1 MEENL
6 YVPTGDEYFA
16 NPYIDVE
23 EWRDVPVRHYFV
35 HGGFKGTD
43 IDGANEARFCLY
55 FPEKE
60 KYEGRFFQYL
70 SPAPEDEHESEHLKG
85 EDDKISFCLTHGA
98 YYVVSNQ
105 GGFCMGGD
113 PMRLIKVNANVAEF
127 SRTIAKKLY
136 ETDTRAYGYLFG
148 GSGGSFKTMGC
159 MEATDGVWNGAVPYV
174 MANPM
179 AAPNVF
185 APRMRAVR
193 LLGEEGLKRV
203 VDAMEPGG
211 SGDIYEGL
219 DELQRQ
225 ALEEAT
231 KMGFPQRAW
240 FDYPY
245 MGDGALMVL
254 VPTVYAMFP
263 TYFKDFWEKDGYAGA
278 DPTSNEYRDRMQH
291 VTKVVRLDYEYGEK
305 ELSEEEKNS
314 VNTSWLNTLLGGEKL
329 PHIYVEDGIPEGA
342 YSFHCRF
349 RVLDGDAKG
358 VEINIDTIEGK
369 KIVLHPDSHGAGNS
383 NPFANLKPGDSVMI
397 DNSDAIAMQSFH
409 RHQIPDE
416 TYKVYDQFRDE
427 NGNSLYPQL
436 PMLIAPMIAVSG
448 AGVMLTGNMHGKI
461 IGLCSMLDESA
472 CPWHGDWYREAI
484 RRSGVD
490 EENQFRLYYHDNSI
504 HDDRAGY
511 LDDPQHQV
519 DYLGTLHQTLLDVA
533 AWCEKGIKPLPTMN
547 YKFEDGQI
555 ILPKSAAERGGM
567 QPVVTATVADA
578 EGNST
583 SDGKVVHVNVG
594 EEVCFTA
601 VVEMPPNAGAV
612 TRAAWDYEK
621 TNNWSVEEKL
631 ITKEDGTV
639 LIQSTH
645 RFEKPGTYFPCI
657 KVAANRYG
665 DTSDIFTQC
674 KNLDRVR
681 VVVS

>member
-1 MEENL
+1 MGEYL
-6 YVPTGDEYFA
+6 YVPAGDEYFA

-23 EWRDVPVRHYFV
+23 EWRESPVRHFFV
-35 HGGFKGTD
+35 HGGFRGTD

-60 KYEGRFFQYL
+60 CYEGRFFQYL

-105 GGFCMGGD
+105 GGFVMDGD
-113 PMRLIKVNANVAEF
+113 PKRLIKVNANVAEF
-127 SRTIAKKLY
+127 SRTVANRIY
-136 ETDTRAYGYLFG
+136 GNSDRPYGYLFG

-159 MEATDGVWNGAVPYV
+159 MEATDGVWDGAVPYV

-185 APRMRAVR
+185 APRMRAMR

-211 SGDIYEGL
+211 SGNIYEGL
-219 DELQRQ
+219 DELQQQ

-231 KMGFPQRAW
+231 KMGFPKKAW
-240 FDYPY
+240 FDHPY

-254 VPTVYAMFP
+254 VPTVYTVFP

-278 DPTSNEYRDRMQH
+278 DVTSNEYRDRMQH
-291 VTKVVRLDYEYGEK
+291 VTKVTRLDYNYGEK

-314 VNTSWLNTLLGGEKL
+314 VNTSWVNTLLGGAKL
-329 PHIYVEDGIPEGA
+329 PQIYVEEGIPEDA

-349 RVLDGDAKG
+349 RVLDGEAKG
-358 VEINIDTIEGK
+358 AEINIEAIEGK
-369 KIVLHPDSHGAGNS
+369 KIILHPENNGAN
-383 NPFANLKPGDSVMI
+383 NKNLFENLKPGDRVMI

-416 TYKVYDQFRDE
+416 TYKVYEQFRDSK
-427 NGNSLYPQL
+427 GNPLYPQL

-448 AGVMLTGNMHGKI
+448 AGVMLTGNIHGKI

-484 RRSGVD
+484 RRSGID
-490 EENQFRLYYHDNSI
+490 EEKQFRLYYHDNSI

-519 DYLGTLHQTLLDVA
+519 DYLGTLHQALLDVA
-533 AWCEKGIKPLPTMN
+533 AWCEKGIEPLPTMN
-547 YKFEDGQI
+547 YQFEDGQI
-555 ILPKSAAERGGM
+555 LLPEKASERGGM
-567 QPVVTATVADA
+567 QPVVCAAVSDA
-578 EGNST
+578 NGNST
-583 SDGKVVHVNVG
+583 FDGKVANVKVG
-594 EEVCFTA
+594 EEVIFTA
-601 VVEMPPNAGAV
+601 IIEMPPHAGRV
-612 TRAAWDYEK
+612 TSAAWDYEK
-621 TNNWSVEEKL
+621 TNDWSK
-631 ITKEDGTV
+631 KEALHLQSDGTV
-639 LIQSTH
+639 LVKTTH
-645 RFEKPGTYFPCI
+645 VFEKPGIYFPCI
-657 KVAANRYG
+657 KVAGNRVG
-665 DTSDIFTQC
+665 NAADIFTQC
-674 KNLDRVR
+674 KNLDRVK